1 MVDQWSWVSEANA
14 KKLGI
19 SVLSLQ
25 DSGNFRFLLNHCH
38 VIKRNVAI
46 TSSHFEGRKA
56 FLVAQASAL
65 GMGSLPCQKANT
77 LCARR
82 VAAGEGSRPGDGG
95 QKVWGEIWV
104 GEGPQ
109 ERTETPLGL
118 KGAEGWSQRRGVP
131 RGKEEEAGREGGTWI
146 VGFFLVV
153 NGLQTPL
160 SSHVGN
166 LLRFSSF
173 PFCKYAS

>member
-19 SVLSLQ
+19 SMLSLKN
-25 DSGNFRFLLNHCH
+25 SGNFRFWLNHCH

-82 VAAGEGSRPGDGG
+82 VAAGEGSRPGGGGG
-95 QKVWGEIWV
+95 QKVWGDIWV
-104 GEGPQ
+104 GEGPR
-109 ERTETPLGL
+109 ERTKTQLDL
-118 KGAEGWSQRRGVP
+118 KGAEGWSQRRVVP

-146 VGFFLVV
+146 VVFFWWWMSFRH
-153 NGLQTPL
+153 PL
-160 SSHVGN
+160 A
-166 LLRFSSF
+166 LLLGTF
-173 PFCKYAS
+173 